1 MKVTI
6 DIPKEFVSHY
16 KKDGFSESFD
26 RILCDISDKYGLAG
40 KYEREVLEMLKK
52 AFEDNIKNEQE
63 LIAKAEK
70 LRSNSEENRPWIC
83 KDYYYWRNKDNSSE
97 TICENFELW

>member
-26 RILCDISDKYGLAG
+26 RILCDISDKDGLAG
-40 KYEREVLEMLKK
+40 NYEREVLEMLKETFK
-52 AFEDNIKNEQE
+52 DNIKKEIE
-63 LIAKAEK
+63 LIVRAEK
-70 LRSNSEENRPWIC
+70 LV
-83 KDYYYWRNKDNSSE
+83 K
-97 TICENFELW
+97 